1 MKNWLANM
9 VGKGMLAD
17 YVHSPLAD
25 LPLLALD
32 FEFNSLH
39 KKEVKFMSAGW
50 VTGQHFQI
58 DYDQSYYRLIR
69 AKGDLQQSPIIH
81 GLTARDIAQGVHAKE
96 MYSSLMQYATTHV
109 WVLHNA
115 YLDMNMLK
123 ELAYRFGEAMPAI
136 TTIDTMQLALHK
148 LSKGTGQYGVKH
160 DAATLDSCRRRFELL
175 SSPLHNALSDAQAT
189 LELFYAQLY
198 DIDPKGEMRL
208 KDLKSATN
216 AVKVY

>member
-9 VGKGMLAD
+9 IGKGILAD
-17 YVHSPLAD
+17 YVDSPLSEV
-25 LPLLALD
+25 PFLALD
-32 FEFNSLH
+32 FEFNSLN
-39 KKEVKFMSAGW
+39 KKQVKFMSAGW
-50 VTGQHFQI
+50 VTGQQFQI
-58 DYDQSYYRLIR
+58 HYEHSYYRLIR

-96 MYSSLMQYATTHV
+96 MYSALMEYAPTHV
-109 WVLHNA
+109 WILHNA
-115 YLDMNMLK
+115 FLDMNMLK
-123 ELAYRFGEAMPAI
+123 ELAYRFGEAMPAV

-148 LSKGTGQYGVKH
+148 LGKGSGQYGVKH
-160 DAATLDSCRRRFELL
+160 DAATLDSCRRRFDLP

-198 DIDPKGEMRL
+198 DMDPKAKMRL
-208 KDLKSATN
+208 KDLKAMTS

>member
-1 MKNWLANM
+1 MKNWLASM

-17 YVHSPLAD
+17 YVAMPLAKV
-25 LPLLALD
+25 PLLSLD
-32 FEFNSLH
+32 FEFNSLN

-50 VTGQHFQI
+50 VTGIGYQI
-58 DYDQSYYRLIR
+58 NYDESFYRLIR

-96 MYSSLMQYATTHV
+96 MYTQLMQYAESHV

-115 YLDMNMLK
+115 HLDLTMLK

-148 LSKGTGQYGVKH
+148 LSKGTGQYGVKF
-160 DAATLDSCRRRFELL
+160 DAATLDNCRRRLDL
-175 SSPLHNALSDAQAT
+175 PSSPLHNALSDAQAT
-189 LELFYAQLY
+189 LELLYAQLY
-198 DIDPKGEMRL
+198 DIDPKGQMTL
-208 KDLKSATN
+208 KDLKSTTK